1 MNVKQT
7 RHCYTIK
14 HKLAVI
20 AYAKQH
26 GNRAAE
32 RKYGSPP
39 NGDDKNVEK
48 TRRTKHV
55 FVGEFELSWMSQ
67 LRNQ

>member
-7 RHCYTIK
+7 GHCYTIK

-32 RKYGSPP
+32 RKYGSLPTEIIRMWRGQEEQ
-39 NGDDKNVEK
+39 N
-48 TRRTKHV
+48 
-55 FVGEFELSWMSQ
+55 LSS
-67 LRNQ
+67 